1 VEIKAAHRRTRETFG
16 PERLQHDLSEHEVKS
31 GVCRI
36 RRIRKKPGIRCKQ
49 KKRFKATRDS
59 RHALPVAENLLK
71 QQFEATTPNQIW
83 LSDITYIPTEESWPY
98 LRGHKDVF
106 TGEIVGYAMG
116 ARIAKNLVGQSVF
129 REVAAKRPL
138 PGLIHHSD
146 GRSQD
151 CSHEYRKLLDHFHM
165 RASMGRK
172 GDCYDSSNR
181 PGIGLSFA
189 GENAANFIPTDPVL
203 PVQARQLADRGH
215 DPLART
221 RAVRTDSTRVQHS

>member
-1 VEIKAAHRRTRETFG
+1 
-16 PERLQHDLSEHEVKS
+16 
-31 GVCRI
+31 VCRI

-98 LRGHKDVF
+98 LTGHKDVF
-106 TGEIVGYAMG
+106 TREIVGYAMG

-138 PGLIHHSD
+138 PGLI
-146 GRSQD
+146 
-151 CSHEYRKLLDHFHM
+151 
-165 RASMGRK
+165 
-172 GDCYDSSNR
+172 
-181 PGIGLSFA
+181 
-189 GENAANFIPTDPVL
+189 
-203 PVQARQLADRGH
+203 
-215 DPLART
+215 
-221 RAVRTDSTRVQHS
+221 